1 MKENET
7 IKDMYTRFNDI
18 ASTLESL
25 AKTNTI
31 GEKVTKI
38 FRNTVT

>member
-18 ASTLESL
+18 VSTLE
-25 AKTNTI
+25 APGKIYTQM
-31 GEKVTKI
+31 EKRLEKS
-38 FRNTVT
+38 